1 MAAQSPTE
9 PRTVLLVD
17 NDRAVLDLLERNLS
31 VDDFIVHRAGS
42 AEQALKILRTTAPD
56 AAVIDTALPGAN
68 GLELIGQIRAGHA
81 EDAWSPDVPILIVS
95 GRSEPYDAIR
105 ALERGA
111 DDYVV
116 KPFHYPE
123 LLARLRAAIRRA
135 DGTGLGGVLRVHE
148 LSVDRH
154 ARRALVG
161 GRTVALSAKE
171 FALLAELARHPD
183 RVFSKEDLLRD
194 VWGFRSNTRTR
205 TVDSHASRLRRK
217 LALAGAKTGYVANI
231 WGVGYRL
238 LPGEA

>member
-1 MAAQSPTE
+1 MTAQSQAD
-9 PRTVLLVD
+9 PRTILVVD
-17 NDRAVLDLLERNLS
+17 NDRATLDLLERNLS

-42 AEQALKILRTTAPD
+42 AEQALKALRTTAPD
-56 AAVIDTALPGAN
+56 AAVIDTVLPGAN
-68 GLELIGQIRAGHA
+68 GLELIEQIRAGHT
-81 EDAWSPDVPILIVS
+81 EDAWSSDLPILIVS
-95 GRSEPYDAIR
+95 GRAEPYDAIR
-105 ALERGA
+105 GLERGA
-111 DDYVV
+111 DDYLA

-123 LLARLRAAIRRA
+123 LLARLRAAIRRSEGA
-135 DGTGLGGVLRVHE
+135 GLGGVLRVHE
-148 LSVDRH
+148 LAIDRH

-161 GRTVALSAKE
+161 GKTVALSAKE

-217 LALAGAKTGYVANI
+217 LALAGAKTRYVANI

-238 LPGEA
+238 LPGEF